1 MVFLVKTEPLDQ
13 WAQEGLLVKED
24 GQDFLELQGLE
35 VTMVPEVAT
44 DNQAHLVLLEQQD
57 SLDPLV
63 LRVKLDLQ
71 GPLVQMAPLDK
82 EESLDRRDMLVLKV
96 LLALLGTMVVLAAKV
111 KWVLPA
117 FLELL
122 DSWEPGVL
130 LDHLVLTVFLA
141 SEVLLVNPVRTVPKE
156 SQGHVVNV
164 VKLVLQVFQGL
175 KEKMAKMAHLE
186 NLVPMGFR
194 ELREKGVPLD
204 SEDLLD
210 QVALQEKRV
219 LLGSVV
225 VQAPLGPEERLENLA
240 EMVPLEV
247 QE

>member
-122 DSWEPGVL
+122 GSWEPGVL

-186 NLVPMGFR
+186 NLAPMDFR